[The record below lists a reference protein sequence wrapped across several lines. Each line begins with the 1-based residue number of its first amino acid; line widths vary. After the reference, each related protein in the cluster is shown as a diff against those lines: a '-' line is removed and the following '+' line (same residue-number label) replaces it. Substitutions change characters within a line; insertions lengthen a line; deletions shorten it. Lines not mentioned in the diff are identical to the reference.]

1 MGEKNSINGTFE
13 VLLGTALADRNE
25 DGSPEHAGETVIHW
39 DATETVTDSCGRI
52 VWTDRSGNAF
62 VFEDGERV
70 PVEVEVRTVVTRKD
84 GLTEGTVEMCDLFE
98 RERCGVF
105 DDEIQQVLD
114 ADNLVEFL
122 DAGGGHVARK
132 DPETGD
138 VWLACWVRVR
148 AGGES

>member
-1 MGEKNSINGTFE
+1 MGRDTSINGTFE
-13 VLLGTALADRNE
+13 VLLGTALADRLK
-25 DGSPEHAGETVIHW
+25 DDTPEHAGETVIHW
-39 DATETVTDSCGRI
+39 DGAETVNDSCGRI
-52 VWTDRSGNAF
+52 VWTDRSGNLF

-70 PVEVEVRTVVTRKD
+70 PVEVDVRTVVTRKD
-84 GLTEGTVEMCDLFE
+84 GLTEGTVEMRDLFE

-114 ADNLVEFL
+114 DPNKVEFL

>member
-1 MGEKNSINGTFE
+1 MSSEDIYGTFE
-13 VLLGTALADRNE
+13 VLLGTSLAGRDE

-39 DATETVTDSCGRI
+39 DAAETVTDSCGRI
-52 VWTDRSGNAF
+52 VWTDRSGNSF
-62 VFEDGERV
+62 VIEDDERI
-70 PVEVEVRTVVTRKD
+70 PVNVDVRTVVTRKD
-84 GLTEGTVEMCDLFE
+84 RLTEGTLEMRDLFE

-105 DDEIQQVLD
+105 DDEIRQVLD

-138 VWLACWVRVR
+138 VWLACWFRVR
-148 AGGES
+148 SGGES